1 MQGHVS
7 PRGRWAAGIAAGSA
21 AALVV
26 GALALVPAA
35 GSNAAAGWSQSPS
48 PFSAPAEPAPSSTSV
63 ARSSSSLARSL
74 AAQNR
79 IFEESSDSSLAAA
92 ADPSAVQAAAKKK
105 AAAKKAAAKKKAAAA
120 KKSAALTMK
129 PGNGPLWDRLP
140 VLEPGAEGKAVAFL
154 QFKLQTKKTGF
165 YGPLT
170 LAAVT
175 KYQESRGL
183 PAKGYVGPLTWRAIL
198 TNAKPVAAEAS
209 SSGSSRSTTSSRSV
223 VRAPVTAG
231 KVCPAPGAAFG
242 SGWGAQRAG
251 HLHQGVDLVARR
263 GAPILAVESGYIV
276 RAGVQSNGAIR
287 IVQQGG
293 SGAKYFY
300 GHMDRITVG
309 AGSRVSRGQ
318 VIGYMGDTGSPGAVH
333 LHFEYWPSGRESAA
347 VDPYPL
353 LKSLCW

>member
-1 MQGHVS
+1 MS
-7 PRGRWAAGIAAGSA
+7 RRGRWAAGIAAGSA
-21 AALVV
+21 AALAV

-35 GSNAAAGWSQSPS
+35 GTNAAGWSEAQSPFAS
-48 PFSAPAEPAPSSTSV
+48 PADSPAPTSA
-63 ARSSSSLARSL
+63 ARTSASLSRGL
-74 AAQNR
+74 AAQSR
-79 IFEESSDSSLAAA
+79 LFTEASRSRSTLPAPAAPAAA
-92 ADPSAVQAAAKKK
+92 AATTKKPAATKK
-105 AAAKKAAAKKKAAAA
+105 AAKP
-120 KKSAALTMK
+120 ALAMK

-140 VLEPGAEGKAVAFL
+140 VLELGAEGKAVAFL
-154 QFKLQTKKTGF
+154 QFKLHTKKTGF

-198 TNAKPVAAEAS
+198 TNAAPVAAETAS
-209 SSGSSRSTTSSRSV
+209 ASGSSRSTTYSRSV

-251 HLHQGVDLVARR
+251 HLHQGVDLVASR
-263 GAPILAVESGYIV
+263 GTPILAVESGYIL

>member
-7 PRGRWAAGIAAGSA
+7 SRKRWAAGVAAASA
-21 AALVV
+21 ATLAV

-35 GSNAAAGWSQSPS
+35 GTTTAAGWAETPS
-48 PFSAPAEPAPSSTSV
+48 PFASFDADDATTDASI
-63 ARSSSSLARSL
+63 ARSSSSLARGL

-79 IFEESSDSSLAAA
+79 LFAGVSAVALTAAA
-92 ADPSAVQAAAKKK
+92 PAPKPAKKK
-105 AAAKKAAAKKKAAAA
+105 AAAKPAAKK
-120 KKSAALTMK
+120 LTMK
-129 PGNGPLWDRLP
+129 PGNGPLWERLP
-140 VLEPGAEGKAVAFL
+140 VLEPGAEGDAVAFL
-154 QFKLQTKKTGF
+154 QFKLQTKKTGW

-170 LAAVT
+170 LEAV
-175 KYQESRGL
+175 KQYQESRGL
-183 PAKGYVGPLTWRAIL
+183 PAKGYVGALTWRAIL
-198 TNAKPVAAEAS
+198 TKAKPVATES
-209 SSGSSRSTTSSRSV
+209 SSGSTRSTGSSRGV

-251 HLHQGVDLVARR
+251 HLHQGVDLVAGR
-263 GAPILAVESGYIV
+263 GTPILAVESGYIM

-300 GHMDRITVG
+300 GHMDSITVSG
-309 AGSRVSRGQ
+309 GSRVSRGQ
-318 VIGYMGDTGSPGAVH
+318 VIGYMGDTGSRGSVH

-353 LKSLCW
+353 LRSLCW

>member
-7 PRGRWAAGIAAGSA
+7 SRKRWAAGVAAGSA
-21 AALVV
+21 ATLAV
-26 GALALVPAA
+26 GVLALVPAA
-35 GSNAAAGWSQSPS
+35 GTNAASGWAETPS
-48 PFSAPAEPAPSSTSV
+48 PFASFDSDDATTDSSV
-63 ARSSSSLARSL
+63 ARSSSSLARGL

-79 IFEESSDSSLAAA
+79 VFADAVALAAPA
-92 ADPSAVQAAAKKK
+92 PKPATKKPVKNKPAAKP
-105 AAAKKAAAKKKAAAA
+105 AKK
-120 KKSAALTMK
+120 LTMK
-129 PGNGPLWDRLP
+129 PGNGPLWERLP
-140 VLEPGAEGKAVAFL
+140 VLEPGAEGDAVAFL
-154 QFKLQTKKTGF
+154 QFKLQTKKTGW

-170 LAAVT
+170 LEAVKT
-175 KYQESRGL
+175 YQESRGL
-183 PAKGYVGPLTWRAIL
+183 PAKGYVGALTWRAIL
-198 TNAKPVAAEAS
+198 TNAKPVATES
-209 SSGSSRSTTSSRSV
+209 SSGSTRSSGASRGV

-263 GAPILAVESGYIV
+263 GTPIIAIESGYVV

-287 IVQQGG
+287 VVMQGG

-300 GHMDRITVG
+300 GHMDSITVG
-309 AGSRVSRGQ
+309 GGSRVSRGQ
-318 VIGYMGDTGSPGAVH
+318 VIGYMGDTGSRGAVH

-353 LKSLCW
+353 LRSLCW

>member
-1 MQGHVS
+1 MVVS
-7 PRGRWAAGIAAGSA
+7 PRTRWAAGVAGASA

-26 GALALVPAA
+26 SGLALVPAA
-35 GSNAAAGWSQSPS
+35 GSEAASGGWADSATAFAASDAAA
-48 PFSAPAEPAPSSTSV
+48 PASDASV
-63 ARSSSSLARSL
+63 ARASASLQRSL
-74 AAQNR
+74 AAQTR
-79 IFEESSDSSLAAA
+79 LFASTSDLGTAAA
-92 ADPSAVQAAAKKK
+92 PAPAKPANATKAAPAKPAKAKPAAKT
-105 AAAKKAAAKKKAAAA
+105 
-120 KKSAALTMK
+120 LTLK
-129 PGNGPLWDRLP
+129 PGNGPLWERLP
-140 VLEPGAEGKAVAFL
+140 VLEVGAEGKAVAFL

-183 PAKGYVGPLTWRAIL
+183 PAKGYVGALTWRAIL
-198 TNAKPVAAEAS
+198 TGAKPVASAS
-209 SSGSSRSTTSSRSV
+209 SPSSPRSSGSSRSV

-242 SGWGAQRAG
+242 SGWGAQRSG
-251 HLHQGVDLVARR
+251 HLHQGVDLVAGR
-263 GAPILAVESGYIV
+263 GTPILAVESGYIV

-293 SGAKYFY
+293 SGSKYFY

-318 VIGYMGDTGSPGAVH
+318 VIGYMGDTGSRGSVH
-333 LHFEYWPSGRESAA
+333 LHFEYWASGGESAA
-347 VDPYPL
+347 VNPYPL

>member
-1 MQGHVS
+1 MIVS
-7 PRGRWAAGIAAGSA
+7 PRTRWVAGAAGASA
-21 AALVV
+21 AVLVV
-26 GALALVPAA
+26 AGLALVPAA
-35 GSNAAAGWSQSPS
+35 GSDGASGGWAETATPFAASDA
-48 PFSAPAEPAPSSTSV
+48 AMPASDVSV
-63 ARSSSSLARSL
+63 ARASASLARSL
-74 AAQNR
+74 AAQTR
-79 IFEESSDSSLAAA
+79 LFASASDLGTAAA
-92 ADPSAVQAAAKKK
+92 PAAEK
-105 AAAKKAAAKKKAAAA
+105 AAAPKAKPALK
-120 KKSAALTMK
+120 ALTLK
-129 PGNGPLWDRLP
+129 PGNGPLWERLP

-154 QFKLQTKKTGF
+154 QFKLQTKKTGW

-175 KYQESRGL
+175 QYQESRGL
-183 PAKGYVGPLTWRAIL
+183 PAKGYVGALTWRAIL
-198 TNAKPVAAEAS
+198 TGATPVAPAS
-209 SSGSSRSTTSSRSV
+209 SSGSTRSSGSSRSV

-242 SGWGAQRAG
+242 SGWGAQRSG

-263 GAPILAVESGYIV
+263 GTPILAVESGYIL

-287 IVQQGG
+287 IVQQGA
-293 SGAKYFY
+293 SGPKYFY
-300 GHMDRITVG
+300 GHMDSITVG